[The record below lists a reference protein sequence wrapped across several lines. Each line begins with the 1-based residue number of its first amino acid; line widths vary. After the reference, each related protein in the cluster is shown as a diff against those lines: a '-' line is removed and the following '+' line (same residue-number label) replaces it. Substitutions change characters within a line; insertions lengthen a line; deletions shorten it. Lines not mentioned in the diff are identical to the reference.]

1 MTVLLA
7 ILVLLSV
14 LCDVGGQ
21 LCFKRGVNSLPRH
34 DEGFRLWRLWRDF
47 IRVPWLWLGVGI
59 FAVEL
64 LVWLSLLSRVPLSL
78 AYPLAS
84 LNFCGVLLASR
95 FLLHEQVGRR
105 RWLGAVM
112 VTLGVMIVGAGG
124 L

>member
-47 IRVPWLWLGVGI
+47 IRVHWLWLGVGI